1 MNEQLNR
8 HSSECNR
15 KSTLNDVKLK
25 WLTQPTKLLDEFY
38 LDKFKVINT

>member
-1 MNEQLNR
+1 MNEQFNT

-25 WLTQPTKLLDEFY
+25 WPLDEFY
-38 LDKFKVINT
+38 LDNFEVINI